1 MHSAPKLFVYYLSYN
16 NSCLS
21 CDCLCACLGAR
32 LFICQFQC
40 LCMFGLCLLDLCLY
54 MMSFLFSPF
63 SRISIFVS
71 KRSTCAVE
79 FQQGWKVGCKPQ
91 TIRQKRVGQVPDCK
105 RRRTF
110 THRPHDS
117 QERCPFSATV
127 TIGRRQSSA
136 SNEWFLILG
145 EANHAGH
152 YPPRVDALTKP
163 TRLYSKEELQAVQDV
178 LASYSGEGVAK
189 SLYYYRTGEI
199 LSRSTLDWLKVF
211 VFYLVFQ
218 FLFVLILYIFGYVF
232 VYLAFLCLWL
242 LIVLIFYLN
251 LLQYTRQY
259 TPIRTWTAV
268 LQ

>member
-1 MHSAPKLFVYYLSYN
+1 
-16 NSCLS
+16 
-21 CDCLCACLGAR
+21 
-32 LFICQFQC
+32 
-40 LCMFGLCLLDLCLY
+40 
-54 MMSFLFSPF
+54 MSFLFSPF
-63 SRISIFVS
+63 CRISLFVS
-71 KRSTCAVE
+71 KSSTCGEE

-91 TIRQKRVGQVPDCK
+91 TIRQTRVGQVPDCK
-105 RRRTF
+105 RRRTS

-136 SNEWFLILG
+136 SNEWFIILG

-163 TRLYSKEELQAVQDV
+163 TRLYSKEELKAVQDV

-218 FLFVLILYIFGYVF
+218 FLFVLIPYVF
-232 VYLAFLCLWL
+232 VFLAFLCLWL
-242 LIVLIFYLN
+242 LIVLICYLN
-251 LLQYTRQY
+251 LLQ
-259 TPIRTWTAV
+259 TPGN
-268 LQ
+268 